1 MIANRS
7 VAELLV
13 RGMTPLVWDHE
24 KGALV
29 IDWSINHE
37 QMYFRALVS
46 TALTLVW
53 VCIGFA
59 VLLLPLQAPVTQVAL
74 SMSAVF
80 ASIIS
85 FAASRVGFWAA
96 RQQIVSKYNVA
107 RRYPSTMGLGPASK

>member
-13 RGMTPLVWDHE
+13 RGVTPLVWDHE
-24 KGALV
+24 KGSLIV
-29 IDWSINHE
+29 DWSMAHE

-46 TALTLVW
+46 TALTLIW

-59 VLLLPLQAPVTQVAL
+59 ILLLPLQAPVTQVAL

-80 ASIIS
+80 LSIIS

-96 RQQIVSKYNVA
+96 HQRIDHKLNVV
-107 RRYPSTMGLGPASK
+107 RRYSSTLKHAPHK